1 MSMRLI
7 LILSVLLLSNVSG
20 ADKAA
25 APAAAAPAPA
35 ASAAAPAKEEKK
47 KEKGDEEK
55 KDNKMKIGGGL
66 YTTDKVANVK
76 SMKGNRPTMKLV
88 SPMQRSSVSKKYD
101 DDDEGKYQ
109 QYTLADLNPNIR
121 PCGGTK
127 PGKIHFT
134 AEMESKAFV
143 AWKTVV
149 PDETGNCTIKLSDGA
164 DD

>member
-1 MSMRLI
+1 MRLI
-7 LILSVLLLSNVSG
+7 LILSVLLLSVTA
-20 ADKAA
+20 ADT
-25 APAAAAPAPA
+25 AAAPAPA
-35 ASAAAPAKEEKK
+35 AAPKADAKAAGGEK
-47 KEKGDEEK
+47 KEKKDSEK
-55 KDNKMKIGGGL
+55 KDDKKMKIEGGL

-76 SMKGNRPTMKLV
+76 SNKGNRPTMKLV

-109 QYTLADLNPNIR
+109 QYSLADLNPNIR

-143 AWKTVV
+143 AWKTQV

>member
-1 MSMRLI
+1 MI

>member
-1 MSMRLI
+1 LI

-143 AWKTVV
+143 AWKTIV

>member
-1 MSMRLI
+1 
-7 LILSVLLLSNVSG
+7 
-20 ADKAA
+20 
-25 APAAAAPAPA
+25 
-35 ASAAAPAKEEKK
+35 
-47 KEKGDEEK
+47 
-55 KDNKMKIGGGL
+55 MKIEGGL

-76 SMKGNRPTMKLV
+76 SNKGNRPTMKLV

-143 AWKTVV
+143 AWKT
-149 PDETGNCTIKLSDGA
+149 
-164 DD
+164 

>member
-25 APAAAAPAPA
+25 APAAPAPAAPA

-47 KEKGDEEK
+47 KEKGDDGEK

-76 SMKGNRPTMKLV
+76 SMKGNRPV
-88 SPMQRSSVSKKYD
+88 SLRLPTFFLTPIYF
-101 DDDEGKYQ
+101 
-109 QYTLADLNPNIR
+109 IR
-121 PCGGTK
+121 
-127 PGKIHFT
+127 
-134 AEMESKAFV
+134 
-143 AWKTVV
+143 
-149 PDETGNCTIKLSDGA
+149 L
-164 DD
+164 

>member
-1 MSMRLI
+1 

-25 APAAAAPAPA
+25 APASPAPAAPA

-47 KEKGDEEK
+47 KEKGDDGEK

-143 AWKTVV
+143 AWKTIV

>member
-7 LILSVLLLSNVSG
+7 LILSVLLLSVTA

-25 APAAAAPAPA
+25 APAPAAAKSA
-35 ASAAAPAKEEKK
+35 ASGDKK
-47 KEKGDEEK
+47 DKKDGEK
-55 KDNKMKIGGGL
+55 KDDKKMKIEGGL

-76 SMKGNRPTMKLV
+76 SNKGNRPTMKLV

-109 QYTLADLNPNIR
+109 QYSLADLNPNIR

-143 AWKTVV
+143 AWKTQV

>member
-25 APAAAAPAPA
+25 APAAPAAPA
-35 ASAAAPAKEEKK
+35 ASAAAPAKDEKK
-47 KEKGDEEK
+47 KEKGDDEK

>member
-1 MSMRLI
+1 MRLI

-109 QYTLADLNPNIR
+109 QYTLADLNPNLR

>member
-1 MSMRLI
+1 MRLI

>member
-143 AWKTVV
+143 AWKTIV

>member
-1 MSMRLI
+1 MI
-7 LILSVLLLSNVSG
+7 LILSVLLLSVNA
-20 ADKAA
+20 ADEAA
-25 APAAAAPAPA
+25 AKPAAPAPP
-35 ASAAAPAKEEKK
+35 APAAKSNAKDAGGEK
-47 KEKGDEEK
+47 KEKKDSEK
-55 KDNKMKIGGGL
+55 KDDKKMKIEGGL

-76 SMKGNRPTMKLV
+76 SNKGNRPTMKLV
-88 SPMQRSSVSKKYD
+88 SPMQRSSISKKYD

-109 QYTLADLNPNIR
+109 QYSLADLNPNIR

-143 AWKTVV
+143 AWKTQV

>member
-20 ADKAA
+20 VEKAA

-76 SMKGNRPTMKLV
+76 SMKGNRPV
-88 SPMQRSSVSKKYD
+88 SLRLP
-101 DDDEGKYQ
+101 
-109 QYTLADLNPNIR
+109 T
-121 PCGGTK
+121 
-127 PGKIHFT
+127 F
-134 AEMESKAFV
+134 F
-143 AWKTVV
+143 
-149 PDETGNCTIKLSDGA
+149 
-164 DD
+164 

>member
-1 MSMRLI
+1 MRLI

-143 AWKTVV
+143 AWKTIV

>member
-1 MSMRLI
+1 MRLI

-20 ADKAA
+20 VEKAA
-25 APAAAAPAPA
+25 APAAAAPAP
-35 ASAAAPAKEEKK
+35 AAAPAKEEKK

-143 AWKTVV
+143 AWKTIV

>member
-1 MSMRLI
+1 LI

>member
-1 MSMRLI
+1 MRLI
-7 LILSVLLLSNVSG
+7 LILSVLLLSVTA
-20 ADKAA
+20 ADTAA
-25 APAAAAPAPA
+25 APAAAKS
-35 ASAAAPAKEEKK
+35 ASTGDKKDAKKD
-47 KEKGDEEK
+47 GEK
-55 KDNKMKIGGGL
+55 KDDKKMKIEGGL

-76 SMKGNRPTMKLV
+76 SNKGNRPTMKLV
-88 SPMQRSSVSKKYD
+88 SPMQRSSISKKYD

-109 QYTLADLNPNIR
+109 QYSLADLNPNIR

-143 AWKTVV
+143 AWKTQV